1 LGELKDTK
9 SSAEKG
15 YEKLEKLWREI
26 EGIDVKNLD
35 KVAFIDDSGLIN
47 KIRFIIRGKTGS
59 YKYALL
65 TQLLAKVVDPNVNA
79 LALQK
84 SAGIPGAFDAR
95 SFCKETVVKFERNY
109 LENILGGSSDPYVS
123 KPLRHKMI
131 SLDIIEE
138 IRDKEGWKALHEVL
152 KKVEGKRDVEFVRNV
167 LKQTLLE
174 VRKLQAEVWASMQ
187 ISISRSP
194 TLTELVDAINKF
206 LAKPSEGARVQVIVY
221 ALLRV
226 INNRIKAFKDIEV
239 AKSTVADKF
248 AGKVTDIECI
258 SESGKV
264 EIGVS
269 VTEILDDNKLEG
281 ELNKCVGKG
290 VGKFI
295 LIAHKIDLSQDA
307 RAKLDNFMRSN
318 KIDIII
324 EDLAGFVK
332 IFTTLL
338 NSKMR
343 SDLIKEIAE
352 ALKELG
358 YLSHLRDWIEILKNM
373 ELVMSKQQNNSAL
386 KNGLRRNPP

>member
-1 LGELKDTK
+1 LGELKDAK
-9 SSAEKG
+9 SSTEKG
-15 YEKLEKLWREI
+15 YEELEKLWREI
-26 EGIDVKNLD
+26 EGIDVKDLD
-35 KVAFIDDSGLIN
+35 KVTFIDDSDLIN
-47 KIRFIIRGKTGS
+47 KIRSIIRGETVS
-59 YKYALL
+59 YRYALL

-84 SAGIPGAFDAR
+84 GAGIQGAFDAR

-109 LENILGGSSDPYVS
+109 LENILGGSPDPYVS

-131 SLDIIEE
+131 SLDVIKE
-138 IRDKEGWKALHEVL
+138 IRDKEGWKALYEIL
-152 KKVEGKRDVEFVRNV
+152 KKVEDKRDVEFARNV
-167 LKQTLLE
+167 LKQALLE

-206 LAKPSEGARVQVIVY
+206 LAKPSEGARVQAVVY

-226 INNRIKAFKDIEV
+226 INNRIKAFKDIKV

-269 VTEILDDNKLEG
+269 VTELLDDNKLEE
-281 ELNKCVGKG
+281 ELNKCIRKG
-290 VGKFI
+290 VGKLI

-307 RAKLDNFMRSN
+307 RAKLVNFMRSN
-318 KIDIII
+318 KIDVAI
-324 EDLAGFVK
+324 EDLACFVS

-338 NSKMR
+338 NSEMR

-352 ALKELG
+352 TLKELG
-358 YLSHLRDWIEILKNM
+358 YLSHLRDWIDILKRM
-373 ELVMSKQQNNSAL
+373 GLVMCKQQNILTL
-386 KNGLRRNPP
+386 KKWYAQKSP